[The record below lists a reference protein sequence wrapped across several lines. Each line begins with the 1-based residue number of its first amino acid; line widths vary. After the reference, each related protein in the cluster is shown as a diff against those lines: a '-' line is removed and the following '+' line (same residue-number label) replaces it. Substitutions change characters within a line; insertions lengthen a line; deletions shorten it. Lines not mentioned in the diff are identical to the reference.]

1 MLSLWCLMGSIQHFL
16 NQPRYRPWSQWE
28 ERLESVPSA
37 WTRELLGTSEEGRPL
52 WAFTLGNGP
61 ITRLAWAQ
69 MHGNEPTATRA
80 LLRIMN
86 ETKSLP
92 DGESWTFLPLVNP
105 DGAHRFTRAN
115 ALGVDINRDAEER
128 SSREAQILW
137 DWIQRHQP
145 KVAYNLHD
153 QRSWFGLPNSN
164 RPATFS
170 VLAARANPEGSTTP
184 AFRAAQGAAG
194 DLAHIFQELSDLPT
208 TTFDDSFYPGAFG
221 ENVQASGIPV
231 VLVETGSHI
240 SGYDRTQQV
249 AWLAEGL
256 LRHWALPQDRI
267 AYYQSL
273 EQAESGRFDVV
284 LTSAVPTEPTDW
296 AFVASERIEQGSSV
310 LFWELAATGSDLA
323 PKAPFAIERVTCPAV
338 SVGDRWEDLSSLM
351 RQPDSL
357 F

>member
-28 ERLESVPSA
+28 ERLESASIG
-37 WTRELLGTSEEGRPL
+37 WSRELLGSSEEGRPL
-52 WAFTLGNGP
+52 LAFTLGSGP

-92 DGESWTFLPLVNP
+92 DGESWTFFPLVNP

-115 ALGVDINRDAEER
+115 ALGVDINRDAKER
-128 SSREAQILW
+128 SSREARILW

-153 QRSWFGLPNSN
+153 QRSWFGIPNSN

-184 AFRAAQGAAG
+184 AVRAAQGAAG
-194 DLAHIFQELSDLPT
+194 DLAHIFQELSDLTT

-221 ENVQASGIPV
+221 ENVQASEIPV
-231 VLVETGSHI
+231 VLVETGSHF

-249 AWLAEGL
+249 DWLTDGL
-256 LRHWALPQDRI
+256 LHHWTFPQDRV

-273 EQAESGRFDVV
+273 EQADSGRFDVV
-284 LTSAVPTEPTDW
+284 LTSTDPTDPTDW
-296 AFVASERIEQGSSV
+296 AFIASETVEEGVSV
-310 LFWELAATGSDLA
+310 LFWELVAVGNGLA
-323 PKAPFAIERVTCPAV
+323 QKAPFAMERGTSPAV

-351 RQPDSL
+351 QQPDSL

>member
-16 NQPRYRPWSQWE
+16 NQPRYRPWSLWE

-52 WAFTLGNGP
+52 WAFTLGSGP

-92 DGESWTFLPLVNP
+92 DGESWAFFPLVNP
-105 DGAHRFTRAN
+105 DGANRFTRAN
-115 ALGVDINRDAEER
+115 ARGVDINRDAKDR
-128 SSREAQILW
+128 TSREAQILW
-137 DWIQRHQP
+137 DWIQCHQP

-153 QRSWFGLPNSN
+153 QRSWYGLPNSN

-249 AWLAEGL
+249 DWLTEGL
-256 LRHWALPQDRI
+256 LRHWTLPQDRFE
-267 AYYQSL
+267 YYQSL
-273 EQAESGRFDVV
+273 EQADSGRFDLV
-284 LTSAVPTEPTDW
+284 LTSADPLDPTDW
-296 AFVASERIEQGSSV
+296 AFTASERIEQGSSI
-310 LFWELAATGSDLA
+310 LFWELVAVGSNLA
-323 PKAPFAIERVTCPAV
+323 QQAPFVFERGACPAV
-338 SVGDRWEDLSSLM
+338 SVGDRWEDLNSLM
-351 RQPDSL
+351 QQPDSL